1 MNLVNEVKSTI
12 DLERA
17 STVFSEVSIGWFRPT
32 PAGGLLTIAA
42 LPAVRIC
49 EPLMHSR
56 ARMT

>member
-32 PAGGLLTIAA
+32 FPQAA
-42 LPAVRIC
+42 Y
-49 EPLMHSR
+49 
-56 ARMT
+56 